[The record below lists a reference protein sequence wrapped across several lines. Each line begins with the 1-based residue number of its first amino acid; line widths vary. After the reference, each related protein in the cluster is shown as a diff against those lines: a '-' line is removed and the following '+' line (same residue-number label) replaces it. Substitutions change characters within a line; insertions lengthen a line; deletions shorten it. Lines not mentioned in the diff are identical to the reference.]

1 MKIICFENL
10 EKENN
15 IVEIFGLAKSG
26 KTLLFKK
33 LIKKRYKGLSHE
45 EISTPQKIFF
55 FLKFFLKHPL
65 NTIYFFYKT
74 NTNWIK
80 LKSLAFKDYFE
91 IFKMRN
97 SYLAAVLSKYEIA
110 KKTSR
115 NLKSRKPLLVDE
127 FLLQSLFMILHL
139 KANEQEIRKIMEKM
153 PHSGDILLVEES
165 RKKRLNRLRNRKT
178 PARNL
183 NKEFLEIWWTNIEF
197 NYDIVK
203 RMILKKY
210 KKSKQN
216 LMFSINPES

>member
-10 EKENN
+10 ERENN

-26 KTLLFKK
+26 KTLLFKE
-33 LIKKRYKGLSHE
+33 LIKKGYKGLSHE
-45 EISTPQKIFF
+45 EISTAQKILFFLEF
-55 FLKFFLKHPL
+55 FLKRPL

-110 KKTSR
+110 KKY
-115 NLKSRKPLLVDE
+115 KRKILVDE
-127 FLLQSLFMILHL
+127 FLLQSLFMILHK

-197 NYDIVK
+197 NYNIVK

-210 KKSKQN
+210 KKSKQK
-216 LMFSINPES
+216 LMFSINPEF